1 MRNYKIFMQNKNF
14 RTIKSEIRI
23 LGIDDAPFTPHQE
36 GKVLIVGT
44 LFRGGSW
51 MDGVLTTHIQIDGT
65 DSTDQIIKMV
75 NDSRHLGQLGVIML
89 DGISFGGFNVV
100 DIQEI
105 YQKTGIPIIVAMRK
119 LPNFE
124 KIKKALQNFSDWEKR
139 WANVE
144 KAGPVYRVDES
155 GQLFV
160 QISGIDLEDALEI
173 VKLSTT
179 RSNLPEPIRTAHII
193 ASGVE
198 TGESR
203 GNA

>member
-1 MRNYKIFMQNKNF
+1 MLNKSF

-23 LGIDDAPFTPHQE
+23 LGIDDAPFTPHQK
-36 GKVLIVGT
+36 GKVLVVGT

-51 MDGVLTTHIQIDGT
+51 MDGVLTTYLQIDGT

-75 NDSRHLGQLGVIML
+75 KKSRHLGQLGVIML
-89 DGISFGGFNVV
+89 DGITFGGFNVV
-100 DIQEI
+100 NIQQI
-105 YQKTGIPIIVAMRK
+105 YQKTGVPVIVAMRK
-119 LPNFE
+119 LPNFD
-124 KIKKALQNFSDWEKR
+124 KIKKALQNFSDWEDR
-139 WANVE
+139 WSNIE
-144 KAGPVYRVDES
+144 KAGQVYRVDKS
-155 GQLFV
+155 GQLFI
-160 QISGIDLEDALEI
+160 QISGINLEDALEI

-193 ASGVE
+193 AAGVE